1 MPIFFL
7 ICSRFNSLDII
18 YNMKKELHSS
28 RRNFISTTFSV
39 AAGITILPSTVIAG
53 LGNQS
58 PSDKLNIAGIG
69 VGGVGY
75 NTLRNM
81 ENENIVA
88 LCDVDWAY
96 AEKSS
101 FSRWPKAKK
110 YTDFR
115 EMFDQQKDIDAV
127 MIATPDHTH
136 ALAAVLAMRQG
147 KHVYVQTPLAHSIY
161 ESRILRE
168 TAGRYGVAT
177 QMGNQGNSDEGIRLI
192 CEWIWAGAI
201 GEVTHVDAWTKN
213 PIWPQGLETPT
224 REQRIPRTL
233 SWDLFIGPAKM
244 RPYNEIYHPWNW
256 RGWWDFGTGALG
268 DMACRI
274 LDPVFKALMLEHA
287 LSVESSSTPVNVE
300 SVPNAEIIKYEF
312 PRRDN
317 LPKVAMPEVSVHWY
331 DGGLM
336 PPRPT
341 ELKDGEMMGDSD
353 GGCIFYGTGG
363 KIMCGA
369 YGKNPTLLPV
379 GEMAHFRQ
387 PEKSIR
393 RISNAMNGGHE
404 QDWIRACK
412 ENKNERLEASSNF
425 NYSGL
430 LSETVLIGALAVR
443 LQSLQ
448 RKLMWDG
455 PNMRFTNIAQDD
467 RISLLTKNN
476 FEIVNGSP
484 KFQREYTTLPALE
497 TCEEWIRHDYRPGW
511 EQI

>member
-1 MPIFFL
+1 MGEKSHL
-7 ICSRFNSLDII
+7 
-18 YNMKKELHSS
+18 S
-28 RRNFISTTFSV
+28 RRNFIGKTFSA
-39 AAGITILPSTVIAG
+39 AAGITILPSTVITG
-53 LGNQS
+53 LGHKA

-69 VGGVGY
+69 VGGIGY
-75 NTLRNM
+75 NNLRNM
-81 ENENIVA
+81 EDENIVA

-115 EMFDQQKDIDAV
+115 EMLDQQQDIDAV

-147 KHVYVQTPLAHSIY
+147 KHVYMQTPLAHSIY

-168 TAGRYGVAT
+168 TAIRYGVAT

-192 CEWIWAGAI
+192 CEWIWAGVI
-201 GEVTHVDAWTKN
+201 GEVTHVDAWSN
-213 PIWPQGLETPT
+213 SLIWTQGLEGTI
-224 REQRIPRTL
+224 REQRIPKTL
-233 SWDLFIGPAKM
+233 DWDFFIGPAKM

-256 RGWWDFGTGALG
+256 RGWWDFGSGVLG
-268 DMACRI
+268 SMGCHI
-274 LDPVFKALMLEHA
+274 LDPVFKSLMLEYT
-287 LSVESSSTPVNVE
+287 SSIQSSSTPVTQELV
-300 SVPNAEIIKYEF
+300 SNAEIVKYEF

-336 PPRPT
+336 PPRPS
-341 ELKDGEMMGDSD
+341 ELQDSEMMGDND
-353 GGCIFYGTGG
+353 GGCVFYGTRG

-369 YGKNPTLLPV
+369 YGKNPKLLPV
-379 GEMAHFRQ
+379 SEMDHFQQ
-387 PEKSIR
+387 PVKIIR
-393 RISNAMNGGHE
+393 RISNAIDGGHE

-412 ENKNERLEASSNF
+412 EDKSARIEAPSNF

-430 LSETVLIGALAVR
+430 LTEIVIMGVLAVR

-448 RKLMWDG
+448 RKLIWDG
-455 PNMRFTNIAQDD
+455 PNMRFTNIGQDD
-467 RISLLTKNN
+467 QIKVPTKNN
-476 FEIVNGSP
+476 FERTNNSI
-484 KFQREYTTLPALE
+484 KFQIDYTTIPALE
-497 TCEEWIRHDYRPGW
+497 KCDEWIRHTYRTGW